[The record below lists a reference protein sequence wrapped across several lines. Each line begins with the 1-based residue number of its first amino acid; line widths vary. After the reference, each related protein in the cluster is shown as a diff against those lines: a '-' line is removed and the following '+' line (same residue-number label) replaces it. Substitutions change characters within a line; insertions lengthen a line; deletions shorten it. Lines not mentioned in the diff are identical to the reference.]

1 MSFDLRPLAAD
12 DGLIV
17 GAAADHRDSLRSE
30 LARRGLHVT
39 DEEVADAKARI
50 AEALAPVA
58 TLLLLD
64 VELGAPAAIARG
76 AIANGPP
83 LVLPLENQGYG
94 DVASVDET
102 TLMEDFSPARAV
114 DMGAAGCKL
123 LLPFRVDRADQAA
136 RQERVAARCAEACR
150 AAGIPLV
157 LEPIVYR
164 QTGEDLAPERYAELV
179 VAGAARLAALDPG
192 ILKLQ
197 YPGSPEGCR
206 ALHEASAGSCWVLL
220 GGGADEA
227 TLVGQVREACAAG
240 AQGFVVG
247 RTLWVDAL
255 VADADERRR
264 RIAETVRPRLERLAA
279 AVRAVRDD
287 PAA

>member
-1 MSFDLRPLAAD
+1 MSWDLRGLAAD

-17 GAAADHRDSLRSE
+17 GAAADHRDSLRAE
-30 LARRGLHVT
+30 LERRGLQVT
-39 DEEVADAKARI
+39 DEEVGDAKARI

-58 TLLLLD
+58 SLLLLD
-64 VELGAPAAIARG
+64 VEIGAPAAIARG
-76 AIANGPP
+76 AIRNGPP

-94 DVASVDET
+94 DVASVSET
-102 TLMEDFSPARAV
+102 TLMEDFSPAKAV
-114 DMGAAGCKL
+114 ELGAAGCKL
-123 LLPFRVDRADQAA
+123 LLPFRVDAADQAV
-136 RQERVAARCAEACR
+136 RQERVAARCADACR
-150 AAGIPLV
+150 TAGIPLV

-164 QTGEDLAPERYAELV
+164 RKGEELAVDRYAELV

-192 ILKLQ
+192 LLKLQ
-197 YPGSPEGCR
+197 YPGSPAACR
-206 ALHEASAGSCWVLL
+206 ALHEASGGSAWVLL

-227 TLVGQVREACAAG
+227 TLVGQVCEACVAG

-255 VADADERRR
+255 VADMDERRR

-279 AVRAVRDD
+279 AVRAQR
-287 PAA
+287 AG